1 MTDEI
6 EEEPCEA
13 GIPGCCHDD
22 FDMMSDEC
30 KEQRAQNIIDAMQDT
45 YDMDWLTM
53 YLHLNYK
60 YERRLINSTT
70 SRTEIKLSQ
79 GPLYTTPRIETSVK
93 YVRENG
99 KQGELG

>member
-30 KEQRAQNIIDAMQDT
+30 KEQRAQDIIDAQMDT
-45 YDMDWLTM
+45 HD
-53 YLHLNYK
+53 
-60 YERRLINSTT
+60 
-70 SRTEIKLSQ
+70 
-79 GPLYTTPRIETSVK
+79 
-93 YVRENG
+93 
-99 KQGELG
+99 